1 MGLLMWDW
9 TEGSPGASRD
19 LSRRSKA
26 MFFLAG
32 AAAGVLDTLGS
43 LAASSALHGAA
54 GAAVSGQAF
63 NLGSSTNSPAAA
75 PSGADGGVG
84 GSRSSPGTMNAL
96 LSMQGRFGAGQAA
109 PDGSTVRGY
118 GHHHRYGIDL
128 RQSLAGPSGASPSAA
143 DADSSIA
150 TTVTNADSG
159 KLGRLIQQQARL
171 SAAAAGQSLSTTA

>member
-1 MGLLMWDW
+1 
-9 TEGSPGASRD
+9 
-19 LSRRSKA
+19 

-63 NLGSSTNSPAAA
+63 NLGSSTNGPAA

-109 PDGSTVRGY
+109 PDGSIVRGY
-118 GHHHRYGIDL
+118 GHHHRYGIDPL
-128 RQSLAGPSGASPSAA
+128 RQGLAGPLSASPSAA
-143 DADSSIA
+143 DADSPAA

>member
-1 MGLLMWDW
+1 
-9 TEGSPGASRD
+9 
-19 LSRRSKA
+19 

-63 NLGSSTNSPAAA
+63 NLGSSTNSRAA

-96 LSMQGRFGAGQAA
+96 VAMQGRFGAGQAA

-128 RQSLAGPSGASPSAA
+128 LRQSLAGPSGASPSAA
-143 DADSSIA
+143 DADNPAA
-150 TTVTNADSG
+150 TTITNADSG

>member
-1 MGLLMWDW
+1 
-9 TEGSPGASRD
+9 
-19 LSRRSKA
+19 

-43 LAASSALHGAA
+43 LAASSVLHGAA

-63 NLGSSTNSPAAA
+63 NLVSSTNSPAAA
-75 PSGADGGVG
+75 PSGADGGGG
-84 GSRSSPGTMNAL
+84 GSRPSPGTMNAL

-128 RQSLAGPSGASPSAA
+128 LRQSLAGPSGASPSAA
-143 DADSSIA
+143 DADSPAA

-171 SAAAAGQSLSTTA
+171 SAAAAGQSLSTAV

>member
-1 MGLLMWDW
+1 
-9 TEGSPGASRD
+9 
-19 LSRRSKA
+19 

-63 NLGSSTNSPAAA
+63 NLGSSTNSRAA

-96 LSMQGRFGAGQAA
+96 LSMQGRFGVGQAA
-109 PDGSTVRGY
+109 PNGSTVRGY

-128 RQSLAGPSGASPSAA
+128 RQSLAGPLGAS

-150 TTVTNADSG
+150 TTITNADSG

>member
-1 MGLLMWDW
+1 
-9 TEGSPGASRD
+9 
-19 LSRRSKA
+19 

-63 NLGSSTNSPAAA
+63 NLGSSTNGPAA

-84 GSRSSPGTMNAL
+84 ASRSSPGTMNAL

-109 PDGSTVRGY
+109 PEGSTVRGY
-118 GHHHRYGIDL
+118 GHHHRYGIDPL
-128 RQSLAGPSGASPSAA
+128 RQSLAGPLGAS
-143 DADSSIA
+143 DADSPAA